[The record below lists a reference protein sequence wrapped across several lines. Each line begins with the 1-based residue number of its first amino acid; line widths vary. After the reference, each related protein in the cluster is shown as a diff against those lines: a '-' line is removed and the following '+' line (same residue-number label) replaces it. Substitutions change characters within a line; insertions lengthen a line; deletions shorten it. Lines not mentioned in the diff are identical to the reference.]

1 MSHITIAPSILG
13 ADFRNLEREFEK
25 INNSAAEWIHFDV
38 MDGINVPNISF
49 GFPILEAVKKMTDKV
64 IDVHLMIENPS
75 LYLET
80 FAKKGANHISIHFEN
95 NQNLVRDLKTIK
107 DLGISCGLVVN
118 PNTEISLIEEYLTTV
133 DVLLIMSV
141 QPGFGGQ
148 SFITAT
154 FEKVKEAKKMIAKTN
169 SKCKIQVDGGV
180 SISNSKE
187 LIEAGADILVC
198 GSALFN
204 ASHFNEYV
212 NELKG

>member
-1 MSHITIAPSILG
+1 MSQITIAPSILG

-25 INNSAAEWIHFDV
+25 INNSSAEWIHFDV

-80 FAKKGANHISIHFEN
+80 FAKKGANHISIHYEN
-95 NQNLVRDLKTIK
+95 NQNLVRDLKTIQ

-118 PNTEISLIEEYLTTV
+118 PNTDIYLIEEYLIWV

-154 FEKVKEAKKMIAKTN
+154 FEKVKEAKKLIEKMN
-169 SKCKIQVDGGV
+169 PKCKIQVDGGV
-180 SISNSKE
+180 STANSKE

-204 ASHFNEYV
+204 APDFNQYV
-212 NELKG
+212 DDLIL

>member
-25 INNSAAEWIHFDV
+25 INHSAAEWIHFDV

-75 LYLET
+75 FYLET
-80 FAKKGANHISIHFEN
+80 FAKKGANHISIHYEN
-95 NQNLVRDLKTIK
+95 NKNLAQDLKTIK

-118 PNTEISLIEEYLTTV
+118 PNTEISLIEEYLIGL

-154 FEKVKEAKKMIAKTN
+154 FDKVKEAKKMIAKTN

-204 ASHFNEYV
+204 ASNFNEYV

>member
-1 MSHITIAPSILG
+1 MSNIIIAPSILA
-13 ADFRNLEREFEK
+13 ADFRNLEKEFEK
-25 INNSAAEWIHFDV
+25 INHSKADWIHFDV

-49 GFPILEAVKKMTDKV
+49 GFPILEAVKKLTDKV

-80 FAKKGANHISIHFEN
+80 FAKKGANHISIHYEN
-95 NQNLVRDLKTIK
+95 NQNLVRDLKTIQ
-107 DLGISCGLVVN
+107 DLGISCGLVIN
-118 PNTEISLIEEYLTTV
+118 PNTDIHLIEEYLIWV

-148 SFITAT
+148 SFIPAT
-154 FEKVKEAKKMIAKTN
+154 FDKVKEAKKLIEKMN
-169 SKCKIQVDGGV
+169 PKCKIQVDGGV

-187 LIEAGADILVC
+187 LIDAGADILVC

-204 ASHFNEYV
+204 APDFNQYV
-212 NELKG
+212 EELFG